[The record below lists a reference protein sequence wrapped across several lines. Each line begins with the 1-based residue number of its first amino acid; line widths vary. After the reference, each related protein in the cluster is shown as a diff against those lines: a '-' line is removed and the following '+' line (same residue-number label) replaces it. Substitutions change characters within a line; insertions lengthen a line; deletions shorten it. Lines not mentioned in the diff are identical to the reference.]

1 MNFHHQDDHELRWL
15 WIFSHERRWRT
26 VMLVWWPFLLLYL
39 CRRTFCFIVIY
50 LRLFDCFTHKKRC
63 LICDSKNN
71 CFLTKSKVTLIPFS
85 AIIVFF
91 LSDNFQNSWMISRI
105 ISSVAVMLDR
115 IAAGLSYRPSS
126 WIIRWCCFRWGTQM
140 RKNRTVLW
148 TIRLPVEW
156 L

>member
-1 MNFHHQDDHELRWL
+1 MERSDINLRQSIQQENIISWWRLITLSESFSLFLLFSKRTRNKFIVVNFHHQDDHELRWL

-71 CFLTKSKVTLIPFS
+71 CFLTKSKVTLIPFT
-85 AIIVFF
+85 AILVFF
-91 LSDNFQNSWMISRI
+91 FQIIFRI
-105 ISSVAVMLDR
+105 V
-115 IAAGLSYRPSS
+115 G
-126 WIIRWCCFRWGTQM
+126 WFGG
-140 RKNRTVLW
+140 
-148 TIRLPVEW
+148 
-156 L
+156 